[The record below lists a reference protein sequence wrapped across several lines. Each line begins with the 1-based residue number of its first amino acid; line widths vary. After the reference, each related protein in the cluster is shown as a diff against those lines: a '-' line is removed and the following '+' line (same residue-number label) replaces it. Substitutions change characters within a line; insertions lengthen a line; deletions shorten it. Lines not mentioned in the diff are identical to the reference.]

1 LIFAHF
7 RQPLYRLE
15 PTAQIG
21 FKARIR
27 EADVTTTITAS
38 AQKRP
43 SSPWWSQ
50 LWVWVLIAM
59 ALGIALG
66 RAAPDLAIQMGPLG
80 DAFIKLIRMLI
91 APIIFCTVVTGI
103 AHMADMTRV
112 GRVAIKAI
120 IYFEAM
126 TTVALIVGL
135 VAVNVLKPGV
145 GMNVDISTLDPHAID
160 PYVKL
165 THEVGAVPFLMN
177 VIPNSFVGAFT
188 EGNILQ
194 VLFIAIL
201 SGFALVFIGE
211 RAKPLVDIIEIV
223 AKMVFV
229 IVGIIM
235 WTAPLGAFG
244 AIAFTVGKF
253 GLGSLA
259 SLGKLL
265 LGFYATCVIFIAIGF
280 GPIARLCGFSL
291 LKLIRYIKEELL
303 ICIATTSSETVL
315 PRLMDK
321 LERLGCEKGVVG
333 LVVPTGY
340 SFNLDGT
347 CLYLATAAVFLA
359 QATNT
364 PLDIWHQIGLLLILL
379 LTSKGAAGVAGAA
392 FVVLAATLGAES
404 SIPVASVALV
414 LGIHRLMSQGLT
426 PTNLLGNAVATI
438 VMAKWEGALDE
449 TRLHR
454 GLDEGN

>member
-1 LIFAHF
+1 LPSSIAK
-7 RQPLYRLE
+7 PA
-15 PTAQIG
+15 P
-21 FKARIR
+21 AR
-27 EADVTTTITAS
+27 T
-38 AQKRP
+38 Q
-43 SSPWWSQ
+43 SPWWTQ

-59 ALGIALG
+59 AVGIALG
-66 RAAPDLAIQMGPLG
+66 IAAPDTAASMGPLG

-91 APIIFCTVVTGI
+91 APIIFCTVVSGI

-112 GRVAIKAI
+112 GRVAIKAL
-120 IYFEAM
+120 IYFEVM

-135 VAVNVLKPGV
+135 LAVNILQPGA
-145 GMNVDISTLDPHAID
+145 GMNVDVPKLNPTVVE

-165 THEVGAVPFLMN
+165 THEVGPVPFLMN
-177 VIPNSFVGAFT
+177 VIPNTFVGAFT
-188 EGNILQ
+188 DGNILQ

-201 SGFALVFIGE
+201 SGFALVWLGE
-211 RAKPLVDIIEIV
+211 RGKPMLDIVEV
-223 AKMVFV
+223 ASKMVFF
-229 IVGIIM
+229 IVGIVM
-235 WTAPLGAFG
+235 WAAPLGAFG

-253 GLGSLA
+253 GVGSLA

-265 LGFYATCVIFIAIGF
+265 GGFYLTCVIFIIVGF
-280 GPIARLCGFSL
+280 TPLARLCGFSL

-315 PRLMDK
+315 PRIIAK
-321 LERLGCEKGVVG
+321 LERLGCEASVVG

-347 CLYLATAAVFLA
+347 CLYLATATVFLA

-364 PLDIWHQIGLLLILL
+364 PLDVWHQIGLLLILL

-392 FVVLAATLGAES
+392 FVVLAATLGADS
-404 SIPVASVALV
+404 TIPVASVGLV

-426 PTNLLGNAVATI
+426 PTNLLGNTVATI

-449 TRLHR
+449 TALHR
-454 GLDEGN
+454 ELDAGS

>member
-1 LIFAHF
+1 
-7 RQPLYRLE
+7 
-15 PTAQIG
+15 
-21 FKARIR
+21 
-27 EADVTTTITAS
+27 
-38 AQKRP
+38 
-43 SSPWWSQ
+43 
-50 LWVWVLIAM
+50 M

-66 RAAPDLAIQMGPLG
+66 IAAPDLASQMGPFG

-103 AHMADMTRV
+103 AHMADMARV

-120 IYFEAM
+120 VYFEVM
-126 TTVALIVGL
+126 TTIALIIGL
-135 VAVNVLKPGV
+135 LAVNILKPGV
-145 GMNVDISTLDPHAID
+145 GMNID
-160 PYVKL
+160 VSKLNPNVVEPYVKM
-165 THEVGAVPFLMN
+165 THEVGFVPFLMN
-177 VIPNSFVGAFT
+177 IIPGTFVGAFT

-201 SGFALVFIGE
+201 SGFALVWLGE
-211 RAKPLVDIIEIV
+211 RAKPLVDVIEV
-223 AKMVFV
+223 TSKMVFI
-229 IVGIIM
+229 IVGIVM
-235 WTAPLGAFG
+235 WTAPVGAFG

-253 GLGSLA
+253 GVGSLA
-259 SLGKLL
+259 SLGELV
-265 LGFYATCVIFIAIGF
+265 LGFYLTCAVFVAVAF
-280 GPIARLCGFSL
+280 MPVARLCGFSL

-315 PRLMDK
+315 PRIIDK
-321 LERLGCEKGVVG
+321 LERLGCEQGVVG

-347 CLYLATAAVFLA
+347 CLYLATATVFLA

-364 PLDIWHQIGLLLILL
+364 PLDVWHQIGLLLILL
-379 LTSKGAAGVAGAA
+379 VTSKGAAGVAGAA

-449 TRLHR
+449 SRMQRT
-454 GLDEGN
+454 LDDRIG